1 LRNSFDSS
9 YFIIIFIIINYFGA
23 SFGDQNIVQVFELSD
38 LQLFLLAGNLHEG
51 QKVQP
56 VVNLDMQRNL
66 NQVAGLLFENV
77 MVIALT
83 FVFMVL
89 HDFHVPGEISH
100 D

>member
-1 LRNSFDSS
+1 M
-9 YFIIIFIIINYFGA
+9 
-23 SFGDQNIVQVFELSD
+23 SFGDQNIIQVFDLSD

-56 VVNLDMQRNL
+56 VLNLHMERNL
-66 NQVAGLLFENV
+66 NEVAGLLFENV

-83 FVFMVL
+83 LVFIVL

>member
-1 LRNSFDSS
+1 MTPA
-9 YFIIIFIIINYFGA
+9 IIIITIIINYFGV
-23 SFGDQNIVQVFELSD
+23 SFGDQNIIQVFDLSD

-56 VVNLDMQRNL
+56 VLNLHMERNLD
-66 NQVAGLLFENV
+66 QVAGLLFENV
-77 MVIALT
+77 MVITLT
-83 FVFMVL
+83 LVFIVL